1 MGRISSTIQNS
12 ITSGAAVAPPTPLPS
27 EWLDPVTAGQ
37 YLGGIARATL
47 AEYRVKGIGP
57 AYSKVGGFIRYRR
70 ADLDA
75 YMEAGRVVPGGR

>member
-1 MGRISSTIQNS
+1 MGRTSSTIQNT
-12 ITSGAAVAPPTPLPS
+12 ITSGATVAPPTPSPS
-27 EWLDPVTAGQ
+27 EWLDPVSAGQ
-37 YLGGIARATL
+37 YLGGVSRATL

-57 AYSKVGGFIRYRR
+57 AYTKRGGFIRYRR